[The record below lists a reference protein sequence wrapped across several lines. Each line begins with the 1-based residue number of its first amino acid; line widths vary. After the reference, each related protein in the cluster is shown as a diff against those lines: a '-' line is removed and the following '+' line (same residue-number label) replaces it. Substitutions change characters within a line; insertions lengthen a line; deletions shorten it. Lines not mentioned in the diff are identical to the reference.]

1 MRNAMRKVVFLV
13 SVIVMLLGYSAS
25 ANSNVLEGQLV
36 RQTLLENDVKALM
49 STSEEG
55 QSLPLR
61 IVYQSDVQNTMQVFD
76 PTQENL
82 VIVKDVKVEVIDD
95 MLTATVMLNV
105 NGKQGVSRVFVKNN
119 VKAPWTLSAL

>member
-1 MRNAMRKVVFLV
+1 MRKVVFLV
-13 SVIVMLLGYSAS
+13 SAIVMLLGYSAS
-25 ANSNVLEGQLV
+25 ASSNVLEGQLV

-61 IVYQSDVQNTMQVFD
+61 IVYQSEAQNTMQVFD

-95 MLTATVMLNV
+95 MLTATVQLNV
-105 NGKQGVSRVFVKNN
+105 NGKQGVSRVFVKSN

>member
-1 MRNAMRKVVFLV
+1 MRKVVFLV
-13 SVIVMLLGYSAS
+13 LAIVMLLGYSAS
-25 ANSNVLEGQLV
+25 ASSNVLEGQLV

-61 IVYQSDVQNTMQVFD
+61 IVYQSDAQNTMQVFD

-82 VIVKDVKVEVIDD
+82 VIVKDVKVEVVDD
-95 MLTATVMLNV
+95 MLTATVQLNV
-105 NGKQGVSRVFVKNN
+105 NGKQGVSRVFVKSN